1 MKHRQVACSTVS
13 WEVSF
18 FRHCFFLLYLVSSEL
33 ILQTWKT
40 MGSSFKNRVTLV
52 KSKIAWQM
60 EVLTMNDSLTVFL
73 FAKNVDLSDTY
84 ATEFWEIFF
93 NGLFTRT
100 TELVSNILTSRGGIP
115 MWKRQGK
122 LLEIL
127 KTPKETNQVLTQA
140 FCDAQKI
147 LQILKCNLSFFIYL
161 RATLVY

>member
-1 MKHRQVACSTVS
+1 
-13 WEVSF
+13 
-18 FRHCFFLLYLVSSEL
+18 
-33 ILQTWKT
+33 
-40 MGSSFKNRVTLV
+40 MGSLFQENCVTLV
-52 KSKIAWQM
+52 KSKIAWQLKWKSWETWYYQWI
-60 EVLTMNDSLTVFL
+60 EVTVFL

-100 TELVSNILTSRGGIP
+100 TELVSNILTGRGGIP